1 MNTYRDEAVDALV
14 EAAGKQPKNEEVGEC
29 AGAVPVVPQGA
40 VRTCDNC
47 RVSQGCAER
56 KDRDPA
62 FSNEACKMHSITVV
76 ETTQPAKPASPFADD
91 EAILTALKTARG
103 LLVEHHASSVSRVA
117 PGQFCPVC
125 HKDGDESEI
134 NSIWKAIQLLEKRI
148 ENNKPATSDAAW
160 SAWSA
165 WATSDAARAAAWSA
179 EMDARDAA
187 RDAALAAAS
196 AAEMAASA
204 AARDAAWAA
213 ASVAAW
219 AAQNEWLIK
228 NVEL

>member
-148 ENNKPATSDAAW
+148 ENNKPATSDAARAAAW

-179 EMDARDAA
+179 WSAWSAAWSAA
-187 RDAALAAAS
+187 R
-196 AAEMAASA
+196 
-204 AARDAAWAA
+204 
-213 ASVAAW
+213 
-219 AAQNEWLIK
+219 AAQSEWIIK
-228 NVEL
+228 NVEI